1 MTGTDDRDGMDTA
14 DKCGTDDNQMEQPDT
29 ADKCG
34 SDDNEMEQV
43 SQLVAEPG
51 TSAPAASSQDMGDQL
66 VLAHR

>member
-1 MTGTDDRDGMDTA
+1 MTDTDDRDRMDMA
-14 DKCGTDDNQMEQPDT
+14 DKCDNEMEQPDME
-29 ADKCG
+29 DKCG
-34 SDDNEMEQV
+34 SDDNQMEEP